1 MPRRVKVA
9 LSGLGSVSQR
19 GILPHLAQPDALE
32 LVELVACCDV
42 VAERAEQT
50 AKVFGWK
57 EWYTDYDEMIAR
69 ADVEAVLLAGPIPVH
84 YPQAMT
90 ALRAGK
96 HVYVQKSM
104 TTTLAEA
111 DDVVAEAS
119 RRGLKLVAS
128 PGQML
133 NPIYQRIGK
142 LIQEGAIGK
151 VYWAFSST
159 VGGGHEGE
167 PLRAGSGPLAAIDP
181 TWYYKPGGGPIYDMT
196 VYVLHALTGILG
208 PVKKVTALSGI
219 GLKER
224 RWRDLVIPVEM
235 DDNTLVLLDFGDS
248 TFAVATGQNCRGA
261 PAIGFGRM
269 IFFGT
274 SGTIDT
280 GRPGAGLEMT
290 SDAALGGLMGFSGGS
305 YVVPARREL
314 PHVVGIHQTIPESH
328 VYADIMHLVDCIVE
342 DRKPIPTGE
351 HARHVV
357 EVIEKAYLSA
367 RTGQHQEVGT
377 TL

>member
-1 MPRRVKVA
+1 MSRKIRVA

-32 LVELVACCDV
+32 RVELVACCDV

-50 AKVFGWK
+50 ARVFGWR

-84 YPQAMT
+84 YPQAMA

-111 DDVVAEAS
+111 DDVVAEAN
-119 RRGLKLVAS
+119 RRALKLVAS

-133 NPIYQRIGK
+133 NPIYQRIRS
-142 LIQEGAIGK
+142 LIQEGTIGK

-167 PLRAGSGPLAAIDP
+167 ALRAGSGPLAAIDP
-181 TWYYKPGGGPIYDMT
+181 TWYYKPGGGPVYDMT

-208 PVKKVTALSGI
+208 PVKKVTAMSGI

-235 DDNTLVLLDFGDS
+235 DDNTLILLDFGES

-274 SGTIDT
+274 AGTIDT
-280 GRPGAGLEMT
+280 GRPGGGLEIT
-290 SDAALGGLMGFSGGS
+290 SDSALGGLMGFSGGS

-328 VYADIMHLVDCIVE
+328 VYADIMHLADCIVE
-342 DRKPIPTGE
+342 DRKPVPTGE

-377 TL
+377 TF